1 MGIYISIVEA
11 LWFILPAYVANS
23 APVQIAKIPYLE
35 KFSKP
40 VDFGKSWRGAR
51 IFGDSK
57 TWRGLIFGI
66 LFGTIF
72 AAIQVYLHDDANL
85 FFKTSLP
92 IMTIQLGFML
102 SAGALVGDLVGSF
115 VKRRVALAPG
125 DPAPLLDQLNFV
137 FGAYFFSYLL
147 TWTIDYEQFFVILL
161 ITPTLHLFFN
171 AIAWIYKL
179 KKNPW

>member
-1 MGIYISIVEA
+1 
-11 LWFILPAYVANS
+11 
-23 APVQIAKIPYLE
+23 
-35 KFSKP
+35 
-40 VDFGKSWRGAR
+40 
-51 IFGDSK
+51 
-57 TWRGLIFGI
+57 
-66 LFGTIF
+66 
-72 AAIQVYLHDDANL
+72 
-85 FFKTSLP
+85 
-92 IMTIQLGFML
+92 MTMQLGFML
-102 SAGALVGDLVGSF
+102 STGALVGDLVGSF

-147 TWTIDYEQFFVILL
+147 TLTIDYEQFFVILL